1 MPDAPEPEPPPP
13 PPPPVV
19 PSGAPAALPKPP
31 AVPCG
36 GAPGVCGAS
45 DGAED
50 LLYASSLGMVPQGEA
65 QTLRWLQGGHPADGE
80 AGEEEAQDA
89 YVLQPEVQPDWRGR
103 DSQRPER
110 WGVVPFFCARARA
123 AQNFWILFRTFPGLP
138 GRERALGSAVTPT
151 APQF

>member
-1 MPDAPEPEPPPP
+1 
-13 PPPPVV
+13 
-19 PSGAPAALPKPP
+19 
-31 AVPCG
+31 
-36 GAPGVCGAS
+36 
-45 DGAED
+45 
-50 LLYASSLGMVPQGEA
+50 MVPQGEA

-110 WGVVPFFCARARA
+110 WGLCPFFALPARARGTE
-123 AQNFWILFRTFPGLP
+123 LLDTFVNVPDCS